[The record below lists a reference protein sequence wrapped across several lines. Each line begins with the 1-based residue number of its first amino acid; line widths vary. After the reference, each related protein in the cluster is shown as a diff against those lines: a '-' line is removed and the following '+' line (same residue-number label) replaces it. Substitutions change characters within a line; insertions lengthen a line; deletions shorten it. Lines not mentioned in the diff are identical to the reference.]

1 MKKIIVFDAGPVISL
16 TLNNLLW
23 VLEDLKKYF
32 NGNFYVPMA
41 VKHELIDKPLK
52 TKKFKFE
59 ALQIIPLISNG
70 TFEIIHNDFIVSKTR
85 YLVDLANRC
94 FKAKGNYIQ
103 IIQDG
108 EMEAVST
115 ALYFKSDTIVVDER
129 ITRMLI
135 ENPKDVKRTLER
147 RLHTQIHVDKKNL
160 NTFHEIVKHIKVI
173 RSIEL
178 VTIAYELGI
187 LDKFMD
193 HKQKLMVN
201 DVENVLLEGVL
212 WAVKLN
218 GCSVSENEIKDIIK
232 LENKNN

>member
-147 RLHTQIHVDKKNL
+147 RLHTQIYVDKKNL

-178 VTIAYELGI
+178 VTIAYELG
-187 LDKFMD
+187 
-193 HKQKLMVN
+193 
-201 DVENVLLEGVL
+201 
-212 WAVKLN
+212 
-218 GCSVSENEIKDIIK
+218 
-232 LENKNN
+232 

>member
-115 ALYFKSDTIVVDER
+115 ALYFKSETIVVDER

-147 RLHTQIHVDKKNL
+147 RLHTKIYVDKKNL

-187 LDKFMD
+187 LDKYMD
-193 HKQKLMVN
+193 DKQKLMVK

-232 LENKNN
+232 LENKK

>member
-1 MKKIIVFDAGPVISL
+1 MNKIIVFDAGPVISL

-147 RLHTQIHVDKKNL
+147 RLHTKIYVDKKNL

-187 LDKFMD
+187 LDKYMD
-193 HKQKLMVN
+193 DKQKLMVK

-232 LENKNN
+232 LENKK